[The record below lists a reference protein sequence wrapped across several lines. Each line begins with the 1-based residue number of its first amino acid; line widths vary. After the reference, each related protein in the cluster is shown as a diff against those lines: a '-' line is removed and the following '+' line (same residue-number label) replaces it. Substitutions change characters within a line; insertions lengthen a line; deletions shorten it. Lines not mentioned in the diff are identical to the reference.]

1 MAALTSPTLTT
12 LLTNV
17 RNFLNQPSASN
28 SFWTDA
34 ELTVYLNEAVSLY
47 FAEVSHSQEGL
58 FTTSSDLNIVTDTE
72 TVSLPSDCFVVKALY
87 KKVTDGY
94 EILEYRNDLTEGYS
108 TQGGTNASSYTPS
121 YFFRGNSIV
130 LRPTPNFS
138 QTAGL
143 KIEYMQ
149 FPDQMSVGADTLT
162 AQVSP
167 IFKQLVE
174 MYAVYKAKLKESLV
188 NGVVLHTVAKE
199 NLNELYASFK
209 EAIERRSK
217 NPTFVQPFNPEMS

>member
-1 MAALTSPTLTT
+1 
-12 LLTNV
+12 
-17 RNFLNQPSASN
+17 
-28 SFWTDA
+28 
-34 ELTVYLNEAVSLY
+34 
-47 FAEVSHSQEGL
+47 
-58 FTTSSDLNIVTDTE
+58 
-72 TVSLPSDCFVVKALY
+72 
-87 KKVTDGY
+87 
-94 EILEYRNDLTEGYS
+94 
-108 TQGGTNASSYTPS
+108 
-121 YFFRGNSIV
+121 
-130 LRPTPNFS
+130 
-138 QTAGL
+138 
-143 KIEYMQ
+143 MQ